1 MSKVCRGHGHIL
13 QGPMHAGGTTYGDS
27 ARISTPTQ
35 HTMLLLSSKYEK
47 TCPDGSEPKRIHSCR
62 QAAAE
67 GLDPFLDSIPEANRE
82 VVVARLFEDIRS
94 ATTQAKY
101 IDNGR
106 WRDYGAYADRGYYVI
121 AAHATIMA
129 LHRQCPKSFTTLPA
143 HAQELCLGLLVQLV
157 RLAPL
162 VTHPEGNDGLE
173 TAKEVLGRLSGAAR
187 IYATSEQP
195 PFLVR
200 LLGKQKVSPDDTI
213 HHAWNAKWTVKL
225 GEILGCCEAAA
236 WLRGI
241 ETARGVG
248 KLLAK
253 ATQLEEGGTSAEAT
267 RAQKSK
273 SKRVREVRQAPA
285 KKPKATVV
293 GGEKVRSKARVE
305 APVEE
310 TSEEHERATQGSEAD
325 GGNLEAEEERIR
337 AQFEELE
344 RAKKGFEAERAEI
357 EGGQASFRAQ
367 FDELE
372 GGKKVA
378 EAEKRRLER
387 ATASIRAQY
396 EELERAKKSFEAERE
411 KFEEEKAILRAR
423 LEELDQVDAA
433 EAAPNE
439 KGNEQRDQSED
450 LKTAL
455 KAREKEL
462 KRKWKDE
469 KRKLENEKKD
479 LEEQVRGYE
488 NVNEVL
494 KKELEK
500 QKAK

>member
-1 MSKVCRGHGHIL
+1 
-13 QGPMHAGGTTYGDS
+13 
-27 ARISTPTQ
+27 
-35 HTMLLLSSKYEK
+35 
-47 TCPDGSEPKRIHSCR
+47 
-62 QAAAE
+62 
-67 GLDPFLDSIPEANRE
+67 
-82 VVVARLFEDIRS
+82 
-94 ATTQAKY
+94 
-101 IDNGR
+101 
-106 WRDYGAYADRGYYVI
+106 
-121 AAHATIMA
+121 
-129 LHRQCPKSFTTLPA
+129 FTTLPA
-143 HAQELCLGLLVQLV
+143 HAQELCLGLLLQLV

-162 VTHPEGNDGLE
+162 VTNPEGSDGTE
-173 TAKEVLGRLSGAAR
+173 TAKEILGRLSGAAR
-187 IYATSEQP
+187 TYLTSEQP

-200 LLGKQKVSPDDTI
+200 LLEKQKVSPDDTI
-213 HHAWNAKWTVKL
+213 QHAWNAKWTLEL
-225 GEILGCCEAAA
+225 GEILGCGEAAA

-241 ETARGVG
+241 ETARGVD

-267 RAQKSK
+267 RAQKSE

-357 EGGQASFRAQ
+357 EGGQAS
-367 FDELE
+367 L
-372 GGKKVA
+372 
-378 EAEKRRLER
+378 
-387 ATASIRAQY
+387 RAQY

-411 KFEEEKAILRAR
+411 KCEEEKAILRAR

-450 LKTAL
+450 LETAS
-455 KAREKEL
+455 
-462 KRKWKDE
+462 
-469 KRKLENEKKD
+469 
-479 LEEQVRGYE
+479 
-488 NVNEVL
+488 
-494 KKELEK
+494 KELEK
-500 QKAK
+500 DKWHTKSLLGNSINPPAKPRSARSYQDSKFKTKFLTTNSINPLAKPHPAQSYQT